1 MAETKK
7 TTTKTAEAKKTTA
20 TKTAET
26 KAPAKKTTTAKTT
39 QAKAPAKKTT
49 AKAVSVK
56 AEVEAKVEAPV
67 VEVKAEVVAP
77 AKKEAKKEIS
87 GPKLQIK
94 LIKSKFGRL
103 DAQKK
108 TLEALGLRKI
118 NQVVTKPDNAATR
131 GMIYVVK
138 HLIEV
143 TEIK

>member
-7 TTTKTAEAKKTTA
+7 TTTKTAAA
-20 TKTAET
+20 TT
-26 KAPAKKTTTAKTT
+26 KAPAKKTTTT
-39 QAKAPAKKTT
+39 AKAPAKKT
-49 AKAVSVK
+49 APKAV
-56 AEVEAKVEAPV
+56 EAVAPV
-67 VEVKAEVVAP
+67 VEEKVEATVEVKAP
-77 AKKEAKKEIS
+77 AQETKKEIA

-94 LIKSKFGRL
+94 LVRSRFGRL

-138 HLIEV
+138 HMVEV

>member
-7 TTTKTAEAKKTTA
+7 TTTKTAAA
-20 TKTAET
+20 
-26 KAPAKKTTTAKTT
+26 KAPAKKTTTTKATT
-39 QAKAPAKKTT
+39 TKATTAKKT
-49 AKAVSVK
+49 APKAVE
-56 AEVEAKVEAPV
+56 EVKVEAPV
-67 VEVKAEVVAP
+67 VEAKTEV
-77 AKKEAKKEIS
+77 KKEIS

-94 LIKSKFGRL
+94 LVKSRFGRL
-103 DAQKK
+103 EAQKK

-138 HLIEV
+138 HLVCV

>member
-7 TTTKTAEAKKTTA
+7 TTTKTAEAKKTT
-20 TKTAET
+20 T
-26 KAPAKKTTTAKTT
+26 
-39 QAKAPAKKTT
+39 AKAPAKKTT
-49 AKAVSVK
+49 STTKTTTAKAPAKKTAPK
-56 AEVEAKVEAPV
+56 AVETVAPV
-67 VEVKAEVVAP
+67 VEEKVEVATVEVKAPVQAT
-77 AKKEAKKEIS
+77 KKEIS

-94 LIKSKFGRL
+94 LVKSRFNRL

-118 NQVVTKPDNAATR
+118 NQIVTKPDNAATR

-138 HLIEV
+138 HMVEV